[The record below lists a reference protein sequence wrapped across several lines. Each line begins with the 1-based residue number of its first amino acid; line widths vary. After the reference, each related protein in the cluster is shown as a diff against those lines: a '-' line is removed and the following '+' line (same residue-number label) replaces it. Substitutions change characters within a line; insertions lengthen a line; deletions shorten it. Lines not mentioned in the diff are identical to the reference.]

1 MEQDQERINN
11 QKEFRAILEQLGI
24 TQAQAAELITKK
36 TLRKVSTRAVK
47 SWLSAPTAK
56 TAKTA
61 RTCPAW
67 AIKVLNPNKIRQA
80 GVRFGDNIGLAEDYE
95 FTINLILRGVLTG
108 TTYDW
113 MFSCKEKMGLQKEVA
128 KILGRQNLQ
137 RRYLS

>member
-1 MEQDQERINN
+1 MEQDQERIIN

-56 TAKTA
+56 TA

-67 AIKVLNPNKIRQA
+67 AIKVLQEIENEK
-80 GVRFGDNIGLAEDYE
+80 
-95 FTINLILRGVLTG
+95 NLDKG
-108 TTYDW
+108 T
-113 MFSCKEKMGLQKEVA
+113 MCP
-128 KILGRQNLQ
+128 
-137 RRYLS
+137 

>member
-1 MEQDQERINN
+1 MEQDQERIIN

-67 AIKVLNPNKIRQA
+67 AIKVL
-80 GVRFGDNIGLAEDYE
+80 
-95 FTINLILRGVLTG
+95 
-108 TTYDW
+108 
-113 MFSCKEKMGLQKEVA
+113 KEIE
-128 KILGRQNLQ
+128 N
-137 RRYLS
+137 